1 MRVASK
7 GGLEGSLEGSHQAFI
22 SFFIS
27 FFVKDSNATALALRK
42 GVFAASRRGDREGG
56 YDMAYTDHVSVAART
71 LAQTN
76 EIVRVPPWAVTMLA
90 GFVGRID
97 GVETKQAERDIR
109 ERCRDISGSRIG
121 RTS

>member
-1 MRVASK
+1 MQLHWHSAK
-7 GGLEGSLEGSHQAFI
+7 GFSRTSAAGPG
-22 SFFIS
+22 
-27 FFVKDSNATALALRK
+27 K
-42 GVFAASRRGDREGG
+42 GDG
-56 YDMAYTDHVSVAART
+56 MAYTDHVSVAART

-76 EIVRVPPWAVTMLA
+76 EVVRVPPWAVTMLA

-97 GVETKQAERDIR
+97 GVETRQAERDIR

>member
-1 MRVASK
+1 M
-7 GGLEGSLEGSHQAFI
+7 
-22 SFFIS
+22 
-27 FFVKDSNATALALRK
+27 ALRK
-42 GVFAASRRGDREGG
+42 GVFAASRRGNREGEG
-56 YDMAYTDHVSVAART
+56 MAYTDHVSVAART

-109 ERCRDISGSRIG
+109 ERCRDMTGSRIG
-121 RTS
+121 RTL